1 MHPKEE
7 LSFIIFYTE
16 NKNSPLGT
24 VFMQILSQNY
34 FIFFSLQ
41 FLSSVVAMNCKLFT

>member
-1 MHPKEE
+1 MHSKEV
-7 LSFIIFYTE
+7 IIYHFLYTE

-24 VFMQILSQNY
+24 VFMQILPQNY
-34 FIFFSLQ
+34 FTFFSLQ